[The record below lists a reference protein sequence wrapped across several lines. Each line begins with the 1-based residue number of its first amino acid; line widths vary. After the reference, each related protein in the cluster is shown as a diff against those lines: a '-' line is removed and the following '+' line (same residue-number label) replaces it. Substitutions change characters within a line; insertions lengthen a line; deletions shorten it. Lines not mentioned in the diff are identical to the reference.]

1 MGGTAVS
8 VEVNAEGMRYKRI
21 CEALFAKYDELARA
35 EVDELLELVCPRAAR
50 RAGERG
56 AEYRHEPTAAKAC
69 QLLKAAHGTYI
80 SPPTQRWFSLR
91 SRTRKKQK
99 RRADACSRWFSKATE
114 LMADALT
121 ESNYYS
127 VIDEV
132 YNDRCAAGTG
142 ASFIGGDEVNPLYF
156 IHVPIGTY
164 AIAEDSKGDVNTLV
178 RRFSYTP
185 VQAAEEWGE
194 ENLPD
199 KVQDALHD
207 ESKAYTQPFAFLHL
221 VHPNKQGRKAFRG
234 LAAPFREFEGVYLA
248 EDGYHVIKKEGYF
261 EFPYLVTRFMR
272 GSKDSPYGAAPGLN
286 VLETMRALKKLERL
300 MDTLAETA
308 AFPRV
313 LMLAS
318 QRSQIDMRA
327 GGITTLSPEEARS
340 GMPKEWATGG
350 RYDIGEARITRKQQ
364 EIKEAYY
371 NDMLNA
377 VSSVER
383 QMTAAEV
390 AQRAS
395 EKVLTFSSAFTQF
408 TKDNLP
414 AMRRVLAILA
424 RRGELPDEGMPEE
437 LFKLSKDGSIEEVK
451 SPNVVYQGRIA
462 QAVEIVMS
470 QGADRFV
477 QKVVEYYQA
486 TGDQRVLNMLD
497 VEQMTDMWAVTSGA
511 PLELLLSEAD
521 RAALKEQQ
529 EQQAQLQQAQMEQAQ
544 GLQNAER
551 AAGAL
556 AKLKQGR

>member
-1 MGGTAVS
+1 MN
-8 VEVNAEGMRYKRI
+8 EELNAEGVRYKRI
-21 CEALFAKYDELARA
+21 CEALFAKYNELARA

-56 AEYRHEPTAAKAC
+56 AEYRHEPTAVKAC
-69 QLLKAAHGTYI
+69 QILKAAHGTYI

-91 SRTRKKQK
+91 SRARKKK
-99 RRADACSRWFSKATE
+99 TRRADANSRWFSKATE

-142 ASFIGGDEVNPLYF
+142 AVFIGGDEVNPLHF
-156 IHVPIGTY
+156 IHVPVGTY
-164 AIAEDSKGDVNTLV
+164 AIAEDCKGDVNTLV

-185 VQAAEEWGE
+185 AQAEQEWGE
-194 ENLPD
+194 ENLPEN
-199 KVQDALHD
+199 VLNALHD
-207 ESKAYTQPFAFLHL
+207 ESKAYTQPFSFLHL

-234 LAAPFREFEGVYLA
+234 LAAPFREFEGVYLS

-261 EFPYLVTRFMR
+261 EFPYLVTRFLK
-272 GSKDSPYGAAPGLN
+272 GDKESPYGEAPGVT
-286 VLETMRALKKLERL
+286 VLPTMRALKKLERL

-327 GGITTLSPEEARS
+327 GGITTLSPEEARAN
-340 GMPKEWATGG
+340 MPREWATSG
-350 RYDIGEARITRKQQ
+350 RYDIGEARIQRKQQ

-390 AQRAS
+390 AQRVA

-408 TKDNLP
+408 IKDNLP
-414 AMRRVLAILA
+414 AMRRILAILA
-424 RRGELPDEGMPEE
+424 RRNELPMEGMPEE
-437 LFKLSKDGSIEEVK
+437 LFGLDKDGNIEDVK

-462 QAVEIVMS
+462 QAVDIVMS

-486 TGDQRVLNMLD
+486 TGDRRVLDMLD

-511 PLELLLSEAD
+511 PLELLLSDAD
-521 RAALKEQQ
+521 RAQLR
-529 EQQAQLQQAQMEQAQ
+529 EQQAQLQQAQAEQEEQAQ

-556 AKLKQGR
+556 AKLRQGR